1 MSPLH
6 GVRSTWRDVAWR
18 GVGACALRQGFVL
31 GDGGRRGA
39 AGRAAR
45 VAQRLVEALCR
56 VGSGGHFAL

>member
-1 MSPLH
+1 MVFVRR
-6 GVRSTWRDVAWR
+6 GVMWR
-18 GVGACALRQGFVL
+18 GVASARAQLRQGFVL